1 MKRPF
6 GVTALALVMV
16 LAGIGFGLAGMEFFM
31 MGTRGAIST
40 GVESKALGV
49 VLAGLGAAA
58 GVIFL
63 LFGVFHIVLAVGLL
77 QLQDLAR
84 ILSVLLFAL
93 SAAGAAVG
101 LIVTVFRF
109 NRIVL
114 AWDVIVMAADMGFI
128 WYLHRP
134 HIKFFFTP
142 RPEPK

>member
-1 MKRPF
+1 M
-6 GVTALALVMV
+6 
-16 LAGIGFGLAGMEFFM
+16 
-31 MGTRGAIST
+31 
-40 GVESKALGV
+40 
-49 VLAGLGAAA
+49 
-58 GVIFL
+58 IFL

-114 AWDVIVMAADMGFI
+114 AWDVIVMAADTGASFG
-128 WYLHRP
+128 YPHRP
-134 HIKFFFTP
+134 HIRFFFTP
-142 RPEPK
+142 GAPNRSRGVYRFAARCI